1 MASEAQYEAPWV
13 EKYRP
18 TVLSEVV
25 GNEEAVA
32 RLRAIA
38 EHGNL
43 PNIILTG
50 APGIGNGQTICS
62 VMMMCVLLVC

>member
-1 MASEAQYEAPWV
+1 VP
-13 EKYRP
+13 
-18 TVLSEVV
+18 SEVV

-32 RLRAIA
+32 RLTAIA

-50 APGIGNGQTICS
+50 APGIGKRTADLRCI
-62 VMMMCVLLVC
+62 LVC